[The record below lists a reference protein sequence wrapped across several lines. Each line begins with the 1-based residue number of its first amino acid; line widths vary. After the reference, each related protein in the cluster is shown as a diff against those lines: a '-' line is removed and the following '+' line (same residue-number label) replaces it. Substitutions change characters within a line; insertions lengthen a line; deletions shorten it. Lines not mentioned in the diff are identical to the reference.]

1 MPSVN
6 SEKKRVRPTQDPN
19 EAKKSPTKPKPEP
32 EPAIPEGRCNLH
44 PSAQHKAK
52 DCPGLENNGSTSEGY
67 APPDVVPL
75 GLKPRE
81 EDPPEDDQPGDQG
94 NLLRVLSTDR
104 VQLDLFSRSVRRT

>member
-52 DCPGLENNGSTSEGY
+52 DCPGNGSEGD
-67 APPDVVPL
+67 AHPGIVPL
-75 GLKPRE
+75 GRVPR
-81 EDPPEDDQPGDQG
+81 EDPPKDDQLGDQSS
-94 NLLRVLSTDR
+94 LLRV
-104 VQLDLFSRSVRRT
+104 